1 LHLLEF
7 LDLAFFLALF
17 FQLGYLLALI
27 QGFLL
32 FFPDALLVPVKLLA
46 CLVV

>member
-7 LDLAFFLALF
+7 LDLTFFLAFL
-17 FQLGYLLALI
+17 FQLGYLLALV

-32 FFPDALLVPVKLLA
+32 FFPDALLVPVDLLA
-46 CLVV
+46 YLVI